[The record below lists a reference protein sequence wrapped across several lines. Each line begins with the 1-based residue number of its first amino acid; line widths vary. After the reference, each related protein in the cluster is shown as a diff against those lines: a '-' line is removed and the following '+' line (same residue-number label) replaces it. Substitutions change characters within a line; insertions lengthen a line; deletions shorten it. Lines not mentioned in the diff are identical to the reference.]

1 MAQFYLST
9 DSTADLMREEITAL
23 ACGFLPLTITL
34 QRADDTEFLPDDFQS
49 QEDYY
54 RFYESLKDKEVNV
67 STSKNNTEIHREYFE
82 KLAQQG
88 HRNVLHFTISYGLAN
103 TIENAQ
109 EAGEIVKQ
117 TYPDFNLMVV
127 ESCTTT
133 VGQGMLVRMAAKM
146 RDQDKSMQ
154 ETYDFCQEIKHRI
167 QHFVMVDDLFHL
179 KKGGRLSGAAA
190 TIGTMLQLKVVI
202 SFDREGKLKVVKKV
216 TGGKRKCMNA
226 ILEESASF
234 TFDKENPYPII
245 VHAGNPE
252 FAQEFAD
259 AVKEKFNVTPEVR
272 LIGPTI
278 GCHVGPGAVAF
289 AFIANEQRPY

>member
-9 DSTADLMREEITAL
+9 DSTADLMKEEVNRL
-23 ACGFLPLTITL
+23 DCGYLPLTITI
-34 QRADDTEFLPDDFQS
+34 QRGDDVEFMPDSFEKTEEYYDF
-49 QEDYY
+49 
-54 RFYESLKDKEVNV
+54 FKLLKDKNVNV

-82 KLAQQG
+82 KLASQG

-109 EAGEIVKQ
+109 EAGELVKKI
-117 TYPDFNLMVV
+117 YPDFNLMVV
-127 ESCTTT
+127 ESNTTT
-133 VGQGMLVRMAAKM
+133 VGQGMLVRIAASM

-154 ETYDFCQEIKHRI
+154 EVYDYCQEIKGRI

-216 TGGKRKCMNA
+216 PGGRRKCMKA
-226 ILEESASF
+226 ILEEVAKF
-234 TFDKENPYPII
+234 TFDQKDPYAIVVHTGEEDIAKEFGALIS
-245 VHAGNPE
+245 
-252 FAQEFAD
+252 
-259 AVKEKFNVTPEVR
+259 EKFNIPTEIR
-272 LIGPTI
+272 IIGPTI
-278 GCHVGPGAVAF
+278 GCHVGPGAIAF
-289 AFIANEQRPY
+289 AFIANEQRPC